1 MKVLSL
7 FDGISCGMVA
17 FEKAGISIER
27 YVAYEIETKAIDIS
41 KKNYPEIEHRGDV
54 TTEDFTKYKGF
65 DILIGG
71 SPCQSLSITRAEIR
85 TNLSGKSKLFFEY
98 ARALE
103 EVNPKYFLF
112 ENVASMNQESK
123 RIISETLGCE
133 PILINSNCFVAQ
145 DRARLYWT
153 NIPVETDGLGECN
166 ICLQDIMEEN
176 VSESFF
182 YNYPLIGI
190 DMSKQVCATMD
201 FKINE
206 MHKRIFNPK
215 FKVHTLTACAGG
227 NLQKKVLVNGRAR
240 KLTPVEYE
248 RLQGLPDNYTEGV
261 ANTHRYNALGNG
273 WTVDV
278 IAYIFSYLKRA
289 EKIDGKYLDVLEK
302 HNWAVCGYTGDGRVE
317 LEKFSP
323 AGEDFIICVEVG
335 NLPAEVREYSA
346 GFDIDE
352 HIEMWIEARRN
363 GTRGVPSIREL
374 VKDAEDIYKMLQE
387 LATALSRAEE
397 LSKCVT

>member
-17 FEKAGISIER
+17 FERAGIFVER
-27 YVAYEIETKAIDIS
+27 YVAYEIEPKAITIS
-41 KKNYPEIEHRGDV
+41 KKNYPQIEHCGDV
-54 TTEDFTKYKGF
+54 TTEDFTKYRGF

-98 ARALE
+98 ARALK

-112 ENVASMNQESK
+112 ENVASMNQES
-123 RIISETLGCE
+123 RQIISETLGCE

-153 NIPVETDGLGECN
+153 NIPVETDELVECD

-176 VSESFF
+176 VDESLF
-182 YNYPLIGI
+182 YSYPLTGI
-190 DMSKQVCATMD
+190 DMNKQVCATME

-227 NLQKKVLVNGRAR
+227 NLQKKVFVNGRAR

-278 IAYIFSYLKRA
+278 IAYIFSYIA
-289 EKIDGKYLDVLEK
+289 QTEKINKKYLEVLEK
-302 HNWAVCGYTGDGRVE
+302 HDWAVCGYTGDGRVE
-317 LEKFSP
+317 LEKFTP
-323 AGEDFIICVEVG
+323 AGEDFIICVGVKNLPQEVG
-335 NLPAEVREYSA
+335 EYAA

-363 GTRGVPSIREL
+363 GTNGVPSTREL
-374 VKDAEDIYKMLQE
+374 VKDAEDIDKMLQE
-387 LATALSRAEE
+387 IAVALAEVAA
-397 LSKCVT
+397 